1 MQSND
6 HTLDFVW
13 FCYTNR
19 LHLSHLAAVGNE
31 IIIQVVVILLLP
43 VLVLPT
49 LADQPEGDE
58 EALAVGES
66 NYLVKFWQD
75 CTISVGCGIVIYVIN
90 RQSKRT
96 STDPYRSCAALLD
109 ISNPFSL
116 VFSVLVRFGWFCF
129 GLVSFGFFDHFQFG
143 LAQYKYIEII

>member
-13 FCYTNR
+13 FCYTNG

-31 IIIQVVVILLLP
+31 IILQVVVILLLP
-43 VLVLPT
+43 VLVLPA

-66 NYLVKFWQD
+66 YKHDEHRPHHRQTHYQTLGGNNK
-75 CTISVGCGIVIYVIN
+75 IV
-90 RQSKRT
+90 
-96 STDPYRSCAALLD
+96 
-109 ISNPFSL
+109 
-116 VFSVLVRFGWFCF
+116 
-129 GLVSFGFFDHFQFG
+129 
-143 LAQYKYIEII
+143 